1 LDYHPDD
8 VAYVIYTSGS
18 TGRPKGV
25 ITTHGAAANTIQ
37 DINHKFG
44 VHERDRMIGLS
55 SMCFDLSVY
64 DLFGALAA
72 GAALVLI
79 DDQRDVEDVIYTI
92 EHQGITIWNSVP
104 AIMEMVLASVTADF
118 HNDGIREVLL
128 SGDWIPLQLPEK
140 IKRHCPHAEV
150 ISLGGATEASIWSI
164 YYPIKEWDRQTA
176 SIPYGRPLA
185 NQQMYVLNYELKPC
199 PADVQGE
206 LYIGGMGLAAGYL
219 NDEQKT
225 RESFVEHPE
234 LGRLYRTGDY
244 GVWRPAGYIEFQGR
258 KDQQVKIRGYRV
270 ELGEIEGRLLAH
282 EFIQNA
288 VVMERRDH
296 RNHVFLCAYYVPDE
310 EEVTPEELRIY
321 LQRELPSY
329 MVPSHYME
337 LDKLPLS
344 PNGKVNRRELPIPD
358 VEQQMDSKYEGA
370 RNETEQKLT
379 EIWKE
384 VLDVERV
391 GIHDHFFELG
401 GNSILMVQIR
411 TRISREMGIDLNL
424 RDFLQHY
431 TIAKLSERIKEG
443 VDTQAAI
450 VYPELTPDPEHMYEP
465 FPLTDV

>member
-1 LDYHPDD
+1 
-8 VAYVIYTSGS
+8 
-18 TGRPKGV
+18 
-25 ITTHGAAANTIQ
+25 
-37 DINHKFG
+37 
-44 VHERDRMIGLS
+44 
-55 SMCFDLSVY
+55 
-64 DLFGALAA
+64 
-72 GAALVLI
+72 
-79 DDQRDVEDVIYTI
+79 
-92 EHQGITIWNSVP
+92 
-104 AIMEMVLASVTADF
+104 
-118 HNDGIREVLL
+118 
-128 SGDWIPLQLPEK
+128 
-140 IKRHCPHAEV
+140 
-150 ISLGGATEASIWSI
+150 
-164 YYPIKEWDRQTA
+164 
-176 SIPYGRPLA
+176 
-185 NQQMYVLNYELKPC
+185 
-199 PADVQGE
+199 
-206 LYIGGMGLAAGYL
+206 
-219 NDEQKT
+219 
-225 RESFVEHPE
+225 
-234 LGRLYRTGDY
+234 
-244 GVWRPAGYIEFQGR
+244 
-258 KDQQVKIRGYRV
+258 
-270 ELGEIEGRLLAH
+270 
-282 EFIQNA
+282 
-288 VVMERRDH
+288 MERRDH

-443 VDTQAAI
+443 VDTQ
-450 VYPELTPDPEHMYEP
+450 V
-465 FPLTDV
+465 PLCIRS